1 MKRYYIRTFDVLLRP
16 RPKSKAVNVPVRFM
30 IMVGTHRDTA
40 PVSKKTPHFWTMFL
54 SYVLLQKPNFKS
66 HSSRFEVWLTYKMWL
81 RVCIIE
87 TCTVEFTDRPS
98 RSPAYCRYLFISR
111 VYKKSLLHS
120 VGLFLLAP
128 HSELIMEKSALNIR
142 ILAGK
147 LV

>member
-16 RPKSKAVNVPVRFM
+16 RLKSKAVNVPVRFM

-40 PVSKKTPHFWTMFL
+40 PVSKKTPHFWTFL

-66 HSSRFEVWLTYKMWL
+66 HSSRFEVWSTYKNVTEGVL
-81 RVCIIE
+81 FIE
-87 TCTVEFTDRPS
+87 TCAVEFTDRPS

-128 HSELIMEKSALNIR
+128 HSEQIME
-142 ILAGK
+142 
-147 LV
+147 